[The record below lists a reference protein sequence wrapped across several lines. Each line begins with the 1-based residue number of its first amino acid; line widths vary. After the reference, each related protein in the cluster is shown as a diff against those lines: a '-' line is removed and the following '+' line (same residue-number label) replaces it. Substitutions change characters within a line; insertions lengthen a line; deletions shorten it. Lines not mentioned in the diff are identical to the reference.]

1 MRIRPSTWI
10 FWAYLALYVAFQGAV
25 LVASNF
31 YAYLNDFWFLNQL
44 SERFTGTNI
53 AALQDGFFG
62 YLYPLLLKLIPQPVL
77 LPAAAIVSLIA
88 AAAIIALVYFTASRI
103 VGPGWA
109 LVAAWIVSMQPDFF
123 SYATV
128 AGGDALAALTVAIAI
143 WLLATRAI
151 PKSDGQQFDQP
162 SAWIIFTAALLISV
176 GGTVRYHVLMLA
188 SVPLAFALLQPRR
201 RVRLA
206 GMAIAGAA
214 IGFLP
219 QALVNIAAGKGP
231 LFTQQGFNIYRQA
244 VGVDWNTTD
253 KLDPAVYASLWAV
266 ASKYPQEFVSGF
278 LTAFANFTF
287 PLLVLSAAA
296 VFAHRTRWNPLLW
309 SFVGGGV
316 IYALTTSLAFSGRTM
331 IAFMPLWGSAAAV
344 SFGLAAEWLRSLRAN
359 DRTLRPGLT
368 GIPIGVLTS
377 SALIWGTLGWV
388 ATNEANAWDR
398 LQLENSRRATEEAL
412 LQIPGIESMRD
423 VFTND
428 FNFYTT
434 AIPGY
439 VPNHNGGL
447 VQVSQPATEM
457 ATSLDLSSIDALSC
471 SAHKGRI
478 RAFVWRPDSA
488 QESQSEVAAILGGN
502 VPHQGIEL
510 TRRGATTVASMQL
523 HGIDAC

>member
-10 FWAYLALYVAFQGAV
+10 FWAYLALYIAFQGAV

-88 AAAIIALVYFTASRI
+88 AAAIIALSYFTASRI

-128 AGGDALAALTVAIAI
+128 AGGDALAALAVATAI
-143 WLLATRAI
+143 WLLASRAI

-176 GGTVRYHVLMLA
+176 GGTIRYHVLMLA

-201 RVRLA
+201 RIGLA
-206 GMAIAGAA
+206 GMSIAGAA

-244 VGVDWNTTD
+244 VGVDWDTTD
-253 KLDPAVYASLWAV
+253 KLDPAAYESLFAV
-266 ASKYPQEFVSGF
+266 LRSHPQEFASGY
-278 LTAFANFTF
+278 LMAFANFTL
-287 PLLVLSAAA
+287 PLLVLALAF
-296 VFAHRTRWNPLLW
+296 VFAYRTHWRPFIGALAI
-309 SFVGGGV
+309 GGTV
-316 IYALTTSLAFSGRTM
+316 YAITTALAFSGRTF
-331 IAFMPLWGSAAAV
+331 IALAPPWGIAAAV
-344 SFGLAAEWLRSLRAN
+344 SMGLAATWLNGLQAD
-359 DRTLRPGLT
+359 DRHPRPALAGLPV
-368 GIPIGVLTS
+368 GILATA
-377 SALIWGTLGWV
+377 ALVWGTLGWV
-388 ATNEANAWDR
+388 TTNEANAWDR
-398 LQLENSRRATEEAL
+398 LQLENARRATEEAL
-412 LQIPGIESMRD
+412 LQVPGIDSMRQ

-434 AIPGY
+434 RIPDY
-439 VPNHNGGL
+439 VPIHNGGL
-447 VQVSQPATEM
+447 VQVSQPGTDM
-457 ATSLDLSSIDALSC
+457 AKALDGSSVQAFLASGARHGIRAVVWDSESSSDFSQEVVAALRRSPIGLSDLSGESVTMGDDD
-471 SAHKGRI
+471 
-478 RAFVWRPDSA
+478 RP
-488 QESQSEVAAILGGN
+488 QE
-502 VPHQGIEL
+502 
-510 TRRGATTVASMQL
+510 
-523 HGIDAC
+523 